1 MEKKIKNAGDMTDT
15 LEKMT
20 NAVEAYEKNEE
31 AKNAAME
38 AGVPVDDEDAR
49 NEAPPPETLGQ
60 EAVRKLG
67 NVMAEGPSLNDMV
80 KTMEEDV
87 ERQNTPDT

>member
-1 MEKKIKNAGDMTDT
+1 MGGQ
-15 LEKMT
+15 
-20 NAVEAYEKNEE
+20 
-31 AKNAAME
+31 E

-67 NVMAEGPSLNDMV
+67 VATADGPSVNDMV
-80 KTMEEDV
+80 KTMEEENNV
-87 ERQNTPDT
+87 QNTPDTLRR